1 MTTAARTEV
10 LREPA
15 RALPHRQCVVDPA
28 CLLRAEHL
36 LLLGVWQALG
46 HSFGVL
52 FVPFTTTMSR
62 LWDMLQSG
70 PLAAGAVGVGET
82 LRRHARHQYRARGHA
97 SVSLLARIKLIAA
110 AFEPYIYILYAT
122 PTISLVPFVSV
133 MFGFEF
139 GSRVLVSVLISI
151 FPILIGVT
159 EGARSIPRQHLD
171 VAAIFGSNEGQLWR
185 DVIVPY
191 VTPYAMIGHQAVDR
205 AVDGRHAGRRVLPQ
219 SRRRGRGSAAGHHD
233 RRLGLGARRHDFH
246 LRDRGGAGRRRRTD
260 RTISGA
266 MATYSS
272 RIEARRRRAGPG
284 AAACITRER
293 IAPVVAGA
301 VLLVIWEIW
310 VRSALP
316 DFVARP
322 SGIVMAIPS
331 TIATAEFWS
340 DVGATLG
347 AILEGVAIGSAAGI
361 LIGVAMGRVRE
372 IDWFLST
379 YIRALYALPLIA
391 LVPIVIL
398 WVGYQ
403 PAARLMIVV
412 ISVFLP
418 VAVTTADGT
427 RAISKDYLDVGK
439 MFGARTHN
447 VWFGIALPSATP
459 FIVAGI
465 ELGFARGITNA
476 IAVEVLASVNGMGM
490 SVFTKSNELNE
501 NASLVYVLCLAI
513 FAVGVRSLMIRF
525 RHWLAPW
532 YHR

>member
-1 MTTAARTEV
+1 
-10 LREPA
+10 
-15 RALPHRQCVVDPA
+15 
-28 CLLRAEHL
+28 
-36 LLLGVWQALG
+36 
-46 HSFGVL
+46 
-52 FVPFTTTMSR
+52 MSR
-62 LWDMLQSG
+62 LWGMLHGG
-70 PLAAGAVGVGET
+70 PLLPGLLVSAKLYVVTLVINIVVGVT
-82 LRRHARHQYRARGHA
+82 LGL
-97 SVSLLARIKLIAA
+97 LLARSKLVAA

-133 MFGFEF
+133 IFGFEF

-171 VAAIFGSNEGQLWR
+171 VAAIFGSNEWQLWR

-191 VTPYAMIGHQAVDR
+191 VTPYAMSGIKQSIALSMVGTLVAEFFLNPDGVAAVLLQGTT
-205 AVDGRHAGRRVLPQ
+205 VVELW
-219 SRRRGRGSAAGHHD
+219 
-233 RRLGLGARRHDFH
+233 LGARRYDLLLH
-246 LRDRGGAGRRRRTD
+246 DRGGPGRRRRTD
-260 RTISGA
+260 RTVSGP

-272 RIEARRRRAGPG
+272 RDRSAVAPPEGPG
-284 AAACITRER
+284 AAHWLTRER
-293 IAPVVAGA
+293 VAPAVAGLAMLA
-301 VLLVIWEIW
+301 VWEIY
-310 VRSALP
+310 VRATLP
-316 DFVARP
+316 DFVA
-322 SGIVMAIPS
+322 
-331 TIATAEFWS
+331 TAARYYHGNS
-340 DVGATLG
+340 IDGRQRRILARRRRHVQCN
-347 AILEGVAIGSAAGI
+347 LEGGAIGSAAGVVV
-361 LIGVAMGRVRE
+361 GVAMGRVRE

-379 YIRALYALPLIA
+379 YIRALYALPLVA

-403 PAARLMIVV
+403 PAARLVIVI

-427 RAISKDYLDVGK
+427 RAIAKDYLDVGK

-447 VWFGIALPSATP
+447 IWFGIALPSATP

-476 IAVEVLASVNGMGM
+476 IAVEVLATVNGMGM

-501 NASLVYVLCLAI
+501 NGSLVYVLCLAI
-513 FAVGVRSLMIRF
+513 FAVGVRSLIIRF

>member
-1 MTTAARTEV
+1 
-10 LREPA
+10 
-15 RALPHRQCVVDPA
+15 
-28 CLLRAEHL
+28 
-36 LLLGVWQALG
+36 
-46 HSFGVL
+46 
-52 FVPFTTTMSR
+52 
-62 LWDMLQSG
+62 
-70 PLAAGAVGVGET
+70 
-82 LRRHARHQYRARGHA
+82 
-97 SVSLLARIKLIAA
+97 
-110 AFEPYIYILYAT
+110 
-122 PTISLVPFVSV
+122 
-133 MFGFEF
+133 
-139 GSRVLVSVLISI
+139 
-151 FPILIGVT
+151 
-159 EGARSIPRQHLD
+159 
-171 VAAIFGSNEGQLWR
+171 
-185 DVIVPY
+185 
-191 VTPYAMIGHQAVDR
+191 
-205 AVDGRHAGRRVLPQ
+205 
-219 SRRRGRGSAAGHHD
+219 
-233 RRLGLGARRHDFH
+233 
-246 LRDRGGAGRRRRTD
+246 
-260 RTISGA
+260 

-272 RIEARRRRAGPG
+272 RIEAGPAARWTWGSG
-284 AAACITRER
+284 AITRER
-293 IAPVVAGA
+293 VAPVVAGLA
-301 VLLVIWEIW
+301 LLLIWEVS
-310 VRSALP
+310 VRATLP

-322 SGIVMAIPS
+322 SGIIMAIPS
-331 TIATAEFWS
+331 TIMTREFWF
-340 DVGATLG
+340 DVTATLG
-347 AILEGVAIGSAAGI
+347 SILEGVAIGSAAGI

-372 IDWFLST
+372 LNWFLSA

-403 PAARLMIVV
+403 PAARLVIVV

-427 RAISKDYLDVGK
+427 RAINKDYLDVGK

-501 NASLVYVLCLAI
+501 NASFVYVLCLAV